1 VKFWDTSAFVPL
13 LIDQGLS
20 ETLRKLAESDPS
32 IAVWWGTRV
41 EVISAL
47 SRLEREGALDAKGVN
62 EVAGAMLALIRH
74 GLEMEPSEA
83 IRDTAIR
90 ILRTHPLRAADAF
103 RLAAALHA
111 AEAMPATMDFVC
123 TDAKLA
129 LAASKEGFR
138 ILP

>member
-1 VKFWDTSAFVPL
+1 VKFWDTSAFLRL
-13 LIDQGLS
+13 LLDQGLS
-20 ETLRKLAESDPS
+20 ETFRNLAESDPK

-41 EVISAL
+41 EGVSAL
-47 SRLEREGALDAKGVN
+47 SRLEREGALDAKSVN
-62 EVAGAMLALIRH
+62 EATHAMMELIRH

-83 IRDTAIR
+83 IRETAMR

-103 RLAAALHA
+103 QLAAALQA
-111 AEAMPATMDFVC
+111 SEGKPATMDFVC